1 MNKFVFSIA
10 VGIPLLMFAA
20 CNGNGAGSSTR
31 VTSPVAAAPQLVEGQ
46 SVQAQ
51 INAIRAKAG
60 RKPIQRSRRL
70 DAAARA
76 HVSDLVGNGI
86 YGHIGSDGSTPG
98 ARATKAGFKWCTVVE
113 NLGEGSKY
121 SSQSKIMAGWAGSSE
136 HHKNIVNK
144 DVSAFGM
151 AHQNGIWVQILAGDS
166 C

>member
-10 VGIPLLMFAA
+10 VAIPLLMFAA
-20 CNGNGAGSSTR
+20 CNGTGSSTGG
-31 VTSPVAAAPQLVEGQ
+31 TSPVAAAPQFAEGQ
-46 SVQAQ
+46 SAQ
-51 INAIRAKAG
+51 SQVNAIRAKAS

-76 HVSDLVGNGI
+76 HVSDLVANGT

-98 ARATKAGFKWCTVVE
+98 RRATKAGFKWCTVTE

-121 SSQSKIMAGWAGSSE
+121 NSQSKIMAGWAGSPA

-144 DVSAFGM
+144 NVSAFGM
-151 AHQNGIWVQILAGDS
+151 AQKNGIWVQILAGDN